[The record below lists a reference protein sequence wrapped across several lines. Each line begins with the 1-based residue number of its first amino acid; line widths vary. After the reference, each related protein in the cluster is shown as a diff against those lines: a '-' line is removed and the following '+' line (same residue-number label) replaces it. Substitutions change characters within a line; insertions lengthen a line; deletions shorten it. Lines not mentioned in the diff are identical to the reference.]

1 METIGARLRWARRR
15 HGITQEQL
23 SKVSGVSLVTIR
35 RIEQEQGGFAPQ
47 IGKLEQL
54 ASALHIRAGWLAF
67 GEEPMVMLW
76 NMTGDEQVR
85 AQTGPGTKG
94 LPGFVVVDGGPWYR
108 DGDTW
113 RVEGVKKAKDKS
125 E

>member
-15 HGITQEQL
+15 HGMTQEQL

-47 IGKLEQL
+47 IGKLAQL

-67 GEEPMVMLW
+67 GEEPMVTLAD
-76 NMTGDEQVR
+76 MTGEQQIR
-85 AQTGPGTKG
+85 AQSGPGTKD
-94 LPGFVVVDGGPWYR
+94 LPGFVVTDGGVWYR

-113 RVEGVKKAKDKS
+113 RVEGVKKAKESK
-125 E
+125 